1 MKGTTMSN
9 LVTISG
15 NLTADPELK
24 LTGDSGLPLTK
35 FRLATS
41 RRRRTGEKDSNGR
54 DLWEDTDHLYID
66 VACWNDLAVN
76 CMASLK
82 RGFPVTVTGR
92 LVTEMWEDK
101 SAGIGEDSNMRSRIT
116 LKATQ
121 VSFDLSNFQLNSIKT
136 TNVSH
141 IAHGTKPMT
150 VKTAADFVSP
160 SETRLSAEDGAA
172 PSFADHDDTDDHTGG
187 PLAASVGA
195 ANSSAAGNDS
205 QASVP
210 F

>member
-1 MKGTTMSN
+1 MSN

-15 NLTADPELK
+15 NLTADPELQLK
-24 LTGDSGLPLTK
+24 GDNGLPLTK
-35 FRLATS
+35 FRIATS
-41 RRRRTGEKDSNGR
+41 RHRRTGDKDTNGR
-54 DLWEDTDHLYID
+54 DIWEDTDHLYID

-101 SAGIGEDSNMRSRIT
+101 SAGNGEDSNMRSRIA

-141 IAHGTKPMT
+141 IAHGNQPMT
-150 VKTAADFVSP
+150 VKTAADFVSQ
-160 SETRLSAEDGAA
+160 SETRLSAEDGVA
-172 PSFADHDDTDDHTGG
+172 PNFDDHDDKRDRLGA
-187 PLAASVGA
+187 PVAASAGA
-195 ANSSAAGNDS
+195 ANSGAAGDDS
-205 QASVP
+205 QASAP

>member
-1 MKGTTMSN
+1 MSN
-9 LVTISG
+9 IVTISG
-15 NLTADPELK
+15 NLTSDPV
-24 LTGDSGLPLTK
+24 LTVAGANKLPLTK

-41 RRRRTGEKDSNGR
+41 RRRNTGDKDSNGR
-54 DLWEDTDHLYID
+54 DIWEDADHLYID
-66 VACWNDLAVN
+66 VACWNELAVN

-101 SAGIGEDSNMRSRIT
+101 SALGQDSNMRSKIA

-136 TNVSH
+136 TNVTH
-141 IAHGTKPMT
+141 NANGTVPMT
-150 VKTAADFVSP
+150 VKTVADFIEQP
-160 SETRLSAEDGAA
+160 EARRSAEDGAA
-172 PSFADHDDTDDHTGG
+172 PNFADGGGHDGHDGND
-187 PLAASVGA
+187 ASGA
-195 ANSSAAGNDS
+195 EPAPAAAGDS
-205 QASVP
+205 EGFPP